1 MSDTPSEAEQ
11 LRRLEQSLRRTSVV
25 RREILLAVLLDTKSY
40 AEISEVTGL
49 SVECIECIECIEQEF
64 VAARHG
70 INETLGPH
78 RPAPWWRRFAR
89 RIAAA
94 LGR

>member
-1 MSDTPSEAEQ
+1 MSGTPSEAEQ

-25 RREILLAVLLDTKSY
+25 RREILLAVLLDAKSY
-40 AEISEVTGL
+40 PNIAEVTGL
-49 SVECIECIECIEQEF
+49 SVERIEREF
-64 VAARHG
+64 AAALHA
-70 INETLGPH
+70 INDALEAR
-78 RPAPWWRRFAR
+78 RPPPWWRRSAR